1 MQWLGQTLG
10 FRVGLP
16 PGLARSAQLEPSNNA
31 ASRLPAGSVQGAFAP
46 QSPSTPLRGWSASWS
61 AAAFF
66 WRGLR
71 GLAEKT
77 AAPLPDPGCGVQGL
91 GFRVDGVVG
100 LMVKWETIA
109 IAWRRSPGLCFRGW
123 EVGCVGWS

>member
-1 MQWLGQTLG
+1 MQWSGQTLG

-66 WRGLR
+66 WLGLR
-71 GLAEKT
+71 GLAET
-77 AAPLPDPGCGVQGL
+77 IAAPLPDPGCGVGGQGCL
-91 GFRVDGVVG
+91 QGGV
-100 LMVKWETIA
+100 EQ
-109 IAWRRSPGLCFRGW
+109 SRGG
-123 EVGCVGWS
+123 VSG